1 MDKYN
6 INLFVFELNLKNDK
20 RIAKRNSNCTMGC
33 CHHLKNKRLGILY
46 QRKLYLC
53 EYQKEKNAPLNV

>member
-6 INLFVFELNLKNDK
+6 INLFVFELN
-20 RIAKRNSNCTMGC
+20 
-33 CHHLKNKRLGILY
+33 LKNKRLGILY